1 MARYYY
7 LGPHIDDTEDS
18 VGLIKTFPAETIGSV
33 DLSGGSND
41 CIFVTTAEQINYP
54 GYVYLGDDLN
64 TTTSSQQKTD
74 WETKS
79 NLSIPIGSYTL
90 LDLLW
95 NTLTIWSDPTSANRA
110 KPITPTSQG
119 VLELHLGGHSLI
131 RSRYFEGVSDPI
143 FALIKEVFQESY
155 RKIRNHG
162 LAEIEIVNGITL
174 AELQQGFS
182 NNNPAENKYIIAAR
196 RLINQRG
203 FTRQEAKDFII
214 EHIKKQHR
222 KFLADKVSKYRIEW
236 QDLIPQDVPLESP
249 VTPETTIGDTF
260 VDSNTTALSS
270 HTATGTGGGFI
281 WSAEQ
286 VGTLSGL
293 KINNT
298 NSVYT
303 DNATDIGVHRAEID
317 LSSDDMYTQITITQI
332 PTTSRTVYVA
342 MRFNPS
348 IYECYFFAANDYSV
362 APLDWRLFKRTGG
375 ALTQI
380 GSTITTP
387 DFTSGDVIKGN
398 IDGSSLSG
406 IVDGATVIGP
416 STDTA
421 ITGYS
426 RSGIAITGVV
436 TGNTEM
442 DAFIAAD
449 IYAASP
455 RQMMHFQRMSR
466 Q

>member
-18 VGLIKTFPAETIGSV
+18 VGPIKTFPAETIGSV

-143 FALIKEVFQESY
+143 FALIKEVFQKSY

-174 AELQQGFS
+174 VELQQGFS

-214 EHIKKQHR
+214 DYIKKQHR

-249 VTPETTIGDTF
+249 VTPETTIGDDFT
-260 VDSNTTALSS
+260 DTNGTALTS
-270 HTATGTGGGFI
+270 HTATGTGGGVRL
-281 WSAEQ
+281 ERP
-286 VGTLSGL
+286 
-293 KINNT
+293 
-298 NSVYT
+298 
-303 DNATDIGVHRAEID
+303 RA
-317 LSSDDMYTQITITQI
+317 
-332 PTTSRTVYVA
+332 
-342 MRFNPS
+342 
-348 IYECYFFAANDYSV
+348 
-362 APLDWRLFKRTGG
+362 G
-375 ALTQI
+375 
-380 GSTITTP
+380 
-387 DFTSGDVIKGN
+387 
-398 IDGSSLSG
+398 
-406 IVDGATVIGP
+406 
-416 STDTA
+416 
-421 ITGYS
+421 
-426 RSGIAITGVV
+426 
-436 TGNTEM
+436 
-442 DAFIAAD
+442 
-449 IYAASP
+449 
-455 RQMMHFQRMSR
+455 MM
-466 Q
+466 